1 MEAAAIGD
9 KAVHE
14 KTKSVGLAAGVVGVV
29 VQEQHCGA
37 GTMCHRLGRDGTF
50 GMRCQRKRTHKDTL
64 DHAGDLAQNT
74 VAFAAGIRVGRKIH
88 ARAVKIRVG
97 IQNFQKFLIGVV
109 KRLVGGIIGRGSTA
123 DQTQKIGVVQ
133 LAVSRV
139 RLQQAQKQA
148 FGNGLRTVHKKAV
161 LARVACAFLVEI
173 AAQFANAH
181 LQQKAVVFIR
191 EKLVEDVPDVTAAER
206 IQHQISLFIEGTLVV
221 ALDVE
226 ENGQIIRAHMV
237 QHLICQQEDGVGLAA
252 AGLPQ
257 KERTGGEGVFRQVQ
271 GDILVMEVTREQ
283 IITRLRRRIARVQ
296 IAGRNVVQHGNA
308 AGEYT

>member
-148 FGNGLRTVHKKAV
+148 FGNR
-161 LARVACAFLVEI
+161 
-173 AAQFANAH
+173 
-181 LQQKAVVFIR
+181 
-191 EKLVEDVPDVTAAER
+191 
-206 IQHQISLFIEGTLVV
+206 
-221 ALDVE
+221 
-226 ENGQIIRAHMV
+226 
-237 QHLICQQEDGVGLAA
+237 
-252 AGLPQ
+252 PQ
-257 KERTGGEGVFRQVQ
+257 KSGSGPRRVRFPRRDSCTVRERASSAEGCCFYKGEA
-271 GDILVMEVTREQ
+271 
-283 IITRLRRRIARVQ
+283 RRRCSR
-296 IAGRNVVQHGNA
+296 RNGC
-308 AGEYT
+308 